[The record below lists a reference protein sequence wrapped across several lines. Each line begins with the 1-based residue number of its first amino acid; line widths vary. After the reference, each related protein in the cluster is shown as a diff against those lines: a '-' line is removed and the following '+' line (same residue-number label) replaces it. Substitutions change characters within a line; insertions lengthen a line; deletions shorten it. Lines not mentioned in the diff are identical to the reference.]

1 MKARVFFDI
10 ETSALPDSEI
20 AGMVPE
26 FSAPKNY
33 RSEDKIA
40 EYIRLERDTWMSRAA
55 LSAETGC
62 VLAIGLR
69 ESGVNTIIAESEE
82 AATLAKFWTV
92 LEAKAADHWIGFNIA
107 AFDLPFL
114 IRRSWHHGVT
124 VPQGVMPGGRM
135 NHGIFTDLMQEWQ
148 CGERHERISLDRLAR
163 FCGLR
168 GKNGSGKEF
177 SRLWATERKLAIAYL
192 ENDLLLTE
200 QIAARLLPETAPPPP
215 LSTLP
220 ASIRRFVPKKPEA
233 IAA

>member
-10 ETSALPDSEI
+10 ETSALPDTEI
-20 AGMVPE
+20 AGMIPE

-33 RSEDKIA
+33 RSEEKIA
-40 EYIRLERDTWMSRAA
+40 EYIRLERETWMSRAA
-55 LSAETGC
+55 LSAETGR
-62 VLAIGLR
+62 VIAIGLR
-69 ESGVNTIIAESEE
+69 ESGVNTIIAENQE
-82 AATLAKFWTV
+82 AATLTKFWTV
-92 LEAKAADHWIGFNIA
+92 LEAKSADHWIGFNIA

-114 IRRSWHHGVT
+114 IRRSWHHGVA

-135 NHGIFTDLMQEWQ
+135 NHAVFTDLMQEWQ

-168 GKNGSGKEF
+168 GKKGEGSAF
-177 SRLWATERKLAIAYL
+177 ARLWATERKLAIAYL

-200 QIAARLLPETAPPPP
+200 QIATRLLPESVSPPP
-215 LSTLP
+215 LAALP
-220 ASIRRFVPKKPEA
+220 ASIRRFAPQKPAA